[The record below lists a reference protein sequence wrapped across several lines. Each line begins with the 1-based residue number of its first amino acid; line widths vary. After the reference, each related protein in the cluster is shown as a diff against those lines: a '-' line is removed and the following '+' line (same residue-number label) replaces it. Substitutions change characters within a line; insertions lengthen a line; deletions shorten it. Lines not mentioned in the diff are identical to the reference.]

1 MNGHLRSTTVL
12 IQDMKVTLNDL
23 QGVVWPS
30 LKSFGVLFDMIFTDL
45 TMEDTK
51 KDNLFHSAKHN
62 FNIFMKEKK
71 FWSLLYQGGIS
82 SSVLS
87 VFFTD
92 KFALNQSDAR
102 ISVAY
107 KIVSEKH

>member
-51 KDNLFHSAKHN
+51 KDDLFHSAKHN

-71 FWSLLYQGGIS
+71 FWSLLYQDSIVHLFCDLGNRKGCRPSFS
-82 SSVLS
+82 SPNPH
-87 VFFTD
+87 TM
-92 KFALNQSDAR
+92 
-102 ISVAY
+102 
-107 KIVSEKH
+107 